1 MRKRVLENSTFI
13 VKQKL
18 GDDLL
23 SIAELK
29 EKLKNGDKSI
39 AEKILYFSA
48 TLQGTSQY
56 WSQRSK
62 ELRAL
67 IQNKINEGHGLP
79 SFFTTGSCAEFYFK
93 PLKRIAS
100 IYIKA
105 TTEINLE
112 DPNILFKAIQD
123 NSHIVA
129 DYFERRTQSYF
140 KEIMGP
146 VFGVDTYWYRQE
158 FSKSRG
164 MIH

>member
-1 MRKRVLENSTFI
+1 MRKIVLENSTFI

-39 AEKILYFSA
+39 AEKLLYFSA
-48 TLQGTSQY
+48 TLRGTSQY

-62 ELRAL
+62 EIRAL
-67 IQNKINEGHGLP
+67 IQYKINEGHGLP
-79 SFFTTGSCAEFYFK
+79 SFFTTGSCAEFYLK
-93 PLKRIAS
+93 PLKRIVS

-105 TTEINLE
+105 TTGTEINLE

-129 DYFERRTQSYF
+129 DYFERAHNLTLR
-140 KEIMGP
+140 
-146 VFGVDTYWYRQE
+146 
-158 FSKSRG
+158 KSWVLFLG
-164 MIH
+164 